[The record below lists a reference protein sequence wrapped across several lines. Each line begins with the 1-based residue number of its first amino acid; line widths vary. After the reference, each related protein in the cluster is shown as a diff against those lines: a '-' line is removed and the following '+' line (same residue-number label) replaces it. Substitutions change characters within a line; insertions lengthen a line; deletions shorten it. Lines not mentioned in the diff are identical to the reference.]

1 MCIRDSGSIEQIGV
15 GLTNVGATPIRS
27 TSAENILRGK
37 NPSDDLI
44 KEAGLL
50 AAGDSDPSDDLR
62 GGAVYKKDILCELT
76 QRAIRISIER
86 AERG

>member
-1 MCIRDSGSIEQIGV
+1 M
-15 GLTNVGATPIRS
+15 TNVGPTPIRA
-27 TSAENILRGK
+27 TSAENLLKGK
-37 NPSDDLI
+37 SPSDDLI

-62 GGAVYKKDILCELT
+62 GGAEYKKDLLCELT

-86 AERG
+86 SERSE